1 MTKTDL
7 ALPCLVFALAA
18 CDEGYQ
24 PSPSLDTGV
33 LEVARTDV
41 DPDRPMGDRP
51 NRTEEYPFCVSDR
64 YSSTARF
71 LNTGSPCIDGMVAL
85 IDGRGCEE
93 LVYLT
98 DEEGIH
104 HLQCVT
110 QDTCDVVHSD
120 IYIAVPNDHDWTEYG
135 SQSDLMC
142 QDQNVSLLVTQRG
155 PLLPKVRL
163 DADPSEGSDTGQ

>member
-1 MTKTDL
+1 MTKAAL
-7 ALPCLVFALAA
+7 ALPCLALTLAA

-24 PSPSLDTGV
+24 PSPALDTGV
-33 LEVARTDV
+33 LEVARSDV
-41 DPDRPMGDRP
+41 DPDRPMGKKP
-51 NRTEEYPFCVSDR
+51 NLTEDFPFCVSEIHEPD
-64 YSSTARF
+64 ARF

-93 LVYLT
+93 LVYVT

-120 IYIAVPNDHDWTEYG
+120 VYIAVPNDHDWTEYG

-142 QDQNVSLLVTQRG
+142 QDQNVSLLVTERG
-155 PLLPKVRL
+155 PMLPKVRS
-163 DADPSEGSDTGQ
+163 APDPS